1 MENTI
6 PAIVIA
12 GVLIISAAVLGN
24 VTNRSVSNVGDAWR
38 DMEAVSELRL
48 GTELQPVSASLDGS
62 NQVVTLTLENTGRSS
77 IYNFNRMDVIANYD
91 GFAGRFSTWLAY
103 TELASQPDNSWRVTA
118 ILNDNKNPGILD
130 SGEQLTIDVR
140 VAPAVTGPANRWLS
154 VATETGV
161 TYTVNF

>member
-38 DMEAVSELRL
+38 DMEAVSEQRL
-48 GTELQPVSASLDGS
+48 GTELEPVSATLDGG
-62 NQVVTLTLENTGRSS
+62 NQVVTLTLENNGRTS
-77 IYNFNRMDVIANYD
+77 ISNFGRMDVIANYD
-91 GFAGRFSTWLAY
+91 GLTGRFSTWLAY
-103 TELASQPDNSWRVTA
+103 TELALQPDNSWRVTG

-130 SGEQLTIDVR
+130 NGEQLTIDVQLT
-140 VAPAVTGPANRWLS
+140 PAVDGPTNRWLS

-161 TYTVNF
+161 TYTVTF